1 MARDPRV
8 VRVQGAVHA
17 LVVAR
22 DHRVVLDV
30 LQPVAQL
37 LALLVHRDVGLVVAR
52 ALRERALALDGLA
65 LQHASARHRRA
76 R

>member
-1 MARDPRV
+1 V
-8 VRVQGAVHA
+8 VRAQGAVHA

-22 DHRVVLDV
+22 DRRVVLDV

-52 ALRERALALDGLA
+52 ALRERALVQVLVGLVRR
-65 LQHASARHRRA
+65 HASVRHRRV